1 MKNINRQTHIFIFEL
16 VIAIAFFALASSICV
31 QFFVKAHSLSKETN
45 DINISMN
52 LATGYVEEFLND
64 PTIYQVNQEYIHY
77 YDENWKNCHK
87 KNSTY
92 FIKIYCSSYCIIFH
106 YVWNHIYEGYQKS
119 RSNRSENGCI
129 LYVYDSIC
137 HYDRSDW
144 R

>member
-1 MKNINRQTHIFIFEL
+1 MKNINRQTHTFIFEL

-77 YDENWKNCHK
+77 YDKNWKDCHK

-92 FIKIYCSSYCIIFH
+92 SIKIYCSDKEIGRAH
-106 YVWNHIYEGYQKS
+106 V
-119 RSNRSENGCI
+119 
-129 LYVYDSIC
+129 
-137 HYDRSDW
+137 
-144 R
+144 

>member
-45 DINISMN
+45 DINVSMN

-77 YDENWKNCHK
+77 YDKNSIETIHVRVYHYHK
-87 KNSTY
+87 KIYSITSDQY
-92 FIKIYCSSYCIIFH
+92 IKED
-106 YVWNHIYEGYQKS
+106 NHES
-119 RSNRSENGCI
+119 
-129 LYVYDSIC
+129 
-137 HYDRSDW
+137 
-144 R
+144 

>member
-92 FIKIYCSSYCIIFH
+92 FIKIYCSD
-106 YVWNHIYEGYQKS
+106 K
-119 RSNRSENGCI
+119 
-129 LYVYDSIC
+129 DSIETIHVRVY
-137 HYDRSDW
+137 HYHK
-144 R
+144 

>member
-64 PTIYQVNQEYIHY
+64 PTIYQVI
-77 YDENWKNCHK
+77 KNI
-87 KNSTY
+87 
-92 FIKIYCSSYCIIFH
+92 FIIMMKTGKIVIKRI
-106 YVWNHIYEGYQKS
+106 QL
-119 RSNRSENGCI
+119 I
-129 LYVYDSIC
+129 LLKFIVVIKTQ
-137 HYDRSDW
+137 
-144 R
+144 